1 MPRRGVRVPSVR
13 LCAGIVLGPAAGLV
27 TLWLLALLGH
37 ALYTWESTL
46 GLLLLLLGSGIAVGC
61 ALALTRLGTGI
72 GYSWGL
78 LGGITAGFFCALHMQ
93 YLSSN
98 ALHDRGREVYG
109 VIEEETSSSSDPD
122 GITTYTYAVAYPG
135 NLRQRELST
144 VSRELRTG
152 GRYLITID
160 PQRKV
165 RPALGPRPGRDVFRL
180 VWEIVSGVFVVLF
193 WTASVMMRFRP
204 DELEGWWEA

>member
-37 ALYTWESTL
+37 TLYTWESAL
-46 GLLLLLLGSGIAVGC
+46 GLLLVLGSGIAVGC
-61 ALALTRLGTGI
+61 AMALTRLGTGI

-78 LGGITAGFFCALHMQ
+78 LGGIAAMFFCALHMQ

-98 ALHDRGREVYG
+98 VLHDRGREVYG
-109 VIEEETSSSSDPD
+109 VIEKETSSSSDPD
-122 GITTYTYAVAYPG
+122 GITTYTYAVSYPG

-144 VSRELRTG
+144 VSTELQTG
-152 GRYLITID
+152 GLYLITID

-165 RPALGPRPGRDVFRL
+165 HPALGPRPGTDVFHL
-180 VWEIVSGVFVVLF
+180 VWEIVSGVFVVLL
-193 WTASVMMRFRP
+193 WTASVMMGFRP
-204 DELEGWWEA
+204 DELDGWWEA

>member
-1 MPRRGVRVPSVR
+1 MPRRKVRVPSVR
-13 LCAGIVLGPAAGLV
+13 LCAGIVLGLAAGLV
-27 TLWLLALLGH
+27 TLWLLTLLGR
-37 ALYTWESTL
+37 ALYTREGAL
-46 GLLLLLLGSGIAVGC
+46 GLLLLAASGIAIGC
-61 ALALTRLGTGI
+61 AMALTRLGTGI

-78 LGGITAGFFCALHMQ
+78 LGGIAALFFCALHMQ

-109 VIEEETSSSSDPD
+109 VIEKETSSTFDSD
-122 GITTYTYAVAYPG
+122 GIATYTYAVSYPG

-144 VSRELRTG
+144 VNTELRTG

-160 PQRKV
+160 PERKV
-165 RPALGPRPGRDVFRL
+165 HPALGPRPGTDVFHL